1 VVSGGEWARRLRPRG
16 ERLRPEHH
24 PPITVLIADDHPL
37 LRDGMRRLLT
47 AEGDLAVVAEVDT
60 GDAVPAAVAE
70 SRPDVVLLDIGMPGP
85 AYTRVVRDLVTRFP
99 ATRVIVVSGCDEREY
114 AVPALRAGAAGFV
127 SKANPSGELVA
138 AVRRAHAGGRYV
150 SDALAQILA
159 DGVAG
164 AALPGEGAL
173 APREREVLALFGEG
187 LGLQQIGA
195 RLGLSPKTVSTYRAR
210 LLEKLDLHST
220 AELIRFA
227 LTHAVRPE
235 ETP

>member
-1 VVSGGEWARRLRPRG
+1 
-16 ERLRPEHH
+16 
-24 PPITVLIADDHPL
+24 
-37 LRDGMRRLLT
+37 
-47 AEGDLAVVAEVDT
+47 
-60 GDAVPAAVAE
+60 
-70 SRPDVVLLDIGMPGP
+70 MPGP
-85 AYTRVVRDLVTRFP
+85 AYTQVVRDLVTRFP
-99 ATRVIVVSGCDEREY
+99 ATRVIVVSGCDERGVRG
-114 AVPALRAGAAGFV
+114 AGPARRRGGV
-127 SKANPSGELVA
+127 REQGQP
-138 AVRRAHAGGRYV
+138 VRRAGRRGAARAPGGRYV

-164 AALPGEGAL
+164 AALEGAGAL
-173 APREREVLALFGEG
+173 SPREREVLALFGEG
-187 LGLQQIGA
+187 MGLQQIGA